1 MLLVGANNK
10 SQNYW
15 PSPRVGFLELSLIKI
30 KNALQNEH
38 FKP

>member
-1 MLLVGANNK
+1 MDIVRFLYFYNISNSNN
-10 SQNYW
+10 YT
-15 PSPRVGFLELSLIKI
+15 SLIKI